1 MSFYCRDDDWSD
13 DESDVKFDSMHKH
26 EEYSYSLKSYIDVIL
41 VSDISSIHTYP
52 QKHPCKPSR
61 LKYT

>member
-1 MSFYCRDDDWSD
+1 MSFYYRNDDWSE

-26 EEYSYSLKSYIDVIL
+26 EEHLHSASMYFWFQTSHQCSLSIKSIPAI
-41 VSDISSIHTYP
+41 P
-52 QKHPCKPSR
+52 GR